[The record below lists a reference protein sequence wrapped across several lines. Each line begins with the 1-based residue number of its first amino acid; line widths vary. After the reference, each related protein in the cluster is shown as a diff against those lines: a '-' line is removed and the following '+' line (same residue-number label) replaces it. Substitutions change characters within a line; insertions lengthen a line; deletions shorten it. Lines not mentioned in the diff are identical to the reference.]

1 MRDTAKGE
9 YATQAVLHLSLQ
21 YPDVVTIHEVAERH
35 HIPLKYL
42 EQILLE
48 LKRGGIL
55 ESRRGVRGGY
65 TLARA
70 PEEISVGAVLRVV
83 DGAFAE
89 SSCVHNEAM
98 GGVCVEGESCGLKQI
113 WKDVQGA
120 VEKIL
125 FATSFDEV
133 RRRTLSGGARRTG
146 TARLGSWANDIGG
159 AVPPPPLPHHPTCGS
174 ASGGSEGYAEPS

>member
-1 MRDTAKGE
+1 MTAKGE

-21 YPDVVTIHEVAERH
+21 YPEVVTIHEIAQRH

-65 TLARA
+65 TLARM
-70 PEEISVGAVLRVV
+70 PREISVGAVLRVV

-89 SSCVHNEAM
+89 SSCVHNESL
-98 GGVCVEGESCGLKQI
+98 GGVCVEGDSCGLKQT

-125 FATSFDEV
+125 FATTFEEV
-133 RRRTLSGGARRTG
+133 RRRTLGGEKKQVE
-146 TARLGSWANDIGG
+146 TARF
-159 AVPPPPLPHHPTCGS
+159 
-174 ASGGSEGYAEPS
+174 ER

>member
-1 MRDTAKGE
+1 
-9 YATQAVLHLSLQ
+9 
-21 YPDVVTIHEVAERH
+21 
-35 HIPLKYL
+35 
-42 EQILLE
+42 
-48 LKRGGIL
+48 L

-125 FATSFDEV
+125 FATTFEEV
-133 RRRTLSGGARRTG
+133 RRRTLSGGARRAE
-146 TARLGSWANDIGG
+146 TARLES
-159 AVPPPPLPHHPTCGS
+159 
-174 ASGGSEGYAEPS
+174 

>member
-1 MRDTAKGE
+1 MRVTAKGE

-21 YPDVVTIHEVAERH
+21 YPEVVTIHEIAQRH

-48 LKRGGIL
+48 LKRGGSL

-65 TLARA
+65 TLART
-70 PEEISVGAVLRVV
+70 PREISVGAVLRVV

-89 SSCVHNEAM
+89 SSCVHNESL
-98 GGVCVEGESCGLKQI
+98 GGVCVEGDSCGLKQT

-125 FATSFDEV
+125 FATTFEEV
-133 RRRTLSGGARRTG
+133 RRRTLGGEKKQVE
-146 TARLGSWANDIGG
+146 TARFES
-159 AVPPPPLPHHPTCGS
+159 
-174 ASGGSEGYAEPS
+174 

>member
-1 MRDTAKGE
+1 LTLLRPYERLTQGIKHKMRVTAKGE

-21 YPDVVTIHEVAERH
+21 YPEVVTIHEIAQRH

-98 GGVCVEGESCGLKQI
+98 GGVCVEGDSCGLKQI

-125 FATSFDEV
+125 FATTFEEV
-133 RRRTLSGGARRTG
+133 RRRTLNGGARRTE
-146 TARLGSWANDIGG
+146 TARLES
-159 AVPPPPLPHHPTCGS
+159 
-174 ASGGSEGYAEPS
+174 

>member
-1 MRDTAKGE
+1 MRVTAKGE
-9 YATQAVLHLSLQ
+9 YATQAVLLLSLR
-21 YPDVVTIHEVAERH
+21 YPEVVTIHEIAQRH

-70 PEEISVGAVLRVV
+70 PEGISVGQVLRIV

-89 SSCVHNEAM
+89 SSCIHNEAM
-98 GGVCVEGESCGLKQI
+98 GGVCVEGQSCGLRQV
-113 WKDVQGA
+113 WRDVQGA
-120 VEKIL
+120 VERIL
-125 FATSFDEV
+125 FDTSFEEV
-133 RRRTLSGGARRTG
+133 RRRTLGKSARACETVRADG
-146 TARLGSWANDIGG
+146 PAR
-159 AVPPPPLPHHPTCGS
+159 
-174 ASGGSEGYAEPS
+174 

>member
-1 MRDTAKGE
+1 
-9 YATQAVLHLSLQ
+9 
-21 YPDVVTIHEVAERH
+21 VVTIHEIAQRH

-65 TLARA
+65 TLARP

-89 SSCVHNEAM
+89 SSCVHNESL
-98 GGVCVEGESCGLKQI
+98 GGVCVEGDSCGLKQI

-125 FATSFDEV
+125 FATTFEEV
-133 RRRTLSGGARRTG
+133 RKRTLSGGVRPAE
-146 TARLGSWANDIGG
+146 TARLES
-159 AVPPPPLPHHPTCGS
+159 
-174 ASGGSEGYAEPS
+174 

>member
-1 MRDTAKGE
+1 MRVTAKGE

-21 YPDVVTIHEVAERH
+21 YPEVVTIHEIAQRH

-48 LKRGGIL
+48 LKRGGVL

-65 TLARA
+65 TLARP
-70 PEEISVGAVLRVV
+70 PEGISVGQVLRIV

-89 SSCVHNEAM
+89 SSCIHNEAM
-98 GGVCVEGESCGLKQI
+98 GGVCVEGESCGLKQV
-113 WKDVQGA
+113 WRDVQTS

-125 FATSFDEV
+125 FATSFEEV
-133 RRRTLSGGARRTG
+133 RKRTLSGPGRAKEP
-146 TARLGSWANDIGG
+146 ARLGS
-159 AVPPPPLPHHPTCGS
+159 
-174 ASGGSEGYAEPS
+174 

>member
-1 MRDTAKGE
+1 MKGYRNMRVTAKGE

-21 YPDVVTIHEVAERH
+21 YPEVVTIHEIAQRH

-65 TLARA
+65 TLART
-70 PEEISVGAVLRVV
+70 PEEISVGQVLRIV

-89 SSCVHNEAM
+89 SSCIHNELM
-98 GGVCVEGESCGLKQI
+98 GGVCVEGESCGLKQV
-113 WKDVQGA
+113 WRDVQA
-120 VEKIL
+120 SVEKIL
-125 FATSFDEV
+125 FATSFEEV
-133 RRRTLSGGARRTG
+133 RRRTLCGAGRQKE
-146 TARLGSWANDIGG
+146 TARIS
-159 AVPPPPLPHHPTCGS
+159 S
-174 ASGGSEGYAEPS
+174 